1 VTPGQRRV
9 LVTGASGFIGRPLVA
24 ALAGAGYA
32 IRAAV
37 RDRRGQGFPSG
48 IEIAALPDLATPIDW
63 SPLVG
68 GMDAVVHLAGIAH
81 VGPDIPDAAYE
92 RVNHLASAELA
103 HASTAAGVKRFVFM
117 SSIRAQTGAV
127 ADQPLSEADVAA
139 PTDAYGRSKLAAEAA
154 VLASGVPCTIL
165 RPVLVYGPG
174 VKGNLASLLRL
185 AALPI
190 PMPFGRL
197 TNRRS
202 MLALDNLIAA
212 IRFALEDPR
221 AVNETF
227 IASDPDALSV
237 AETIAI
243 LRTALGRNPTLLAV
257 PPGLLSA
264 LLGLIGQR
272 ASFERLAG
280 TLIAEPTK
288 LLAAGWRP
296 LVQTSA
302 ALGEMARRKH

>member
-1 VTPGQRRV
+1 VTPDKRRV

-24 ALAGAGYA
+24 ALDGAGYA
-32 IRAAV
+32 VRAAV

-48 IEIAALPDLATPIDW
+48 VEVAALPDLAAPIDW
-63 SPLVG
+63 SALVG

-81 VGPDIPDAAYE
+81 VGPDILESTYD
-92 RVNHLASAELA
+92 RVNHLASADLA
-103 HASTAAGVKRFVFM
+103 GASAAADVKRFVFM

-127 ADQPLSEADVAA
+127 ADHPLSEADDPR

-154 VLASGVPCTIL
+154 VLASGVPCTVL

-202 MLALDNLIAA
+202 MLALCNLIAA
-212 IRFALEDPR
+212 VRFVLEDAH
-221 AVNETF
+221 AVNQTF
-227 IASDPDALSV
+227 IVSDPDALSV

-243 LRTALGRNPTLLAV
+243 LRTALGRNPALLAV
-257 PPGLLSA
+257 PLGLLSV

-272 ASFERLAG
+272 ASFARLAG
-280 TLIAEPTK
+280 TLIAEPAK

-296 LVQTSA
+296 PAETKA
-302 ALGEMARRKH
+302 ALGKMASGDH